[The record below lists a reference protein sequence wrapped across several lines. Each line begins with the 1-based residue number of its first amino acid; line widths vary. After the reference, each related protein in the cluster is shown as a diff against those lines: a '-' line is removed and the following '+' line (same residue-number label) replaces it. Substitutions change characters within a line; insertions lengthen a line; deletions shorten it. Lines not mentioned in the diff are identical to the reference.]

1 MPPLHVA
8 TTFLRDPDNGYASG
22 NIYGRP
28 DNLTVREAEAVIGA
42 LEGAAT
48 TLVFGSGMSAAIALF
63 LSLPQ
68 GAHIVAPR
76 VMYWALRNWLQRRG
90 AAARARRRFCRD
102 RGSAATR
109 RRDPAGAHQARL
121 AGDAEQSALGDQ
133 RHRRRRQARA

>member
-1 MPPLHVA
+1 M
-8 TTFLRDPDNGYASG
+8 
-22 NIYGRP
+22 
-28 DNLTVREAEAVIGA
+28 IGA
-42 LEGAAT
+42 LEGAAA

-76 VMYWALRNWLQRRG
+76 VMYWALRNWLDVEAPLHG
-90 AAARARRRFCRD
+90 LDVDFVDD

-121 AGDAEQSALGDQ
+121 AGDAEQSALG
-133 RHRRRRQARA
+133 RSATSPPPRRLAHAAGAILAVDSTCATPVFTRRSRSAPTS